1 VVFNVNRLAKSSFK
15 KMKKYIFF
23 ILAVFICSVFFD
35 VITKSFALD
44 EEGCLICHQYPGL
57 VRLEKSKK
65 FRGLHID
72 ESRYSRS
79 AHGKV
84 TCKKCH
90 TTVHQVPHTGETQ
103 VDCTTNCH
111 LKADDKIRVQNYPL
125 TGFHQAEQSFIVHL
139 DDETS
144 CRVCHPLYP
153 HSDNNLVRALL
164 NMHTGFVHC
173 EVCHLKKEN
182 FPDFSFNWIETE
194 NAVFNGKPF
203 GSYYN
208 PKTAKAQKSENFIS
222 RIAIF
227 VKDNGKKQLVV
238 NSGDIPRADAYLLK
252 EKELQP
258 DQKTEEL
265 NYFHRD
271 LAKKQISVACVE
283 CHSARGILNFRQLG
297 FDEKKIKALVTL
309 NIKGLVT
316 KYTTFY
322 FPEMFDQ

>member
-1 VVFNVNRLAKSSFK
+1 
-15 KMKKYIFF
+15 MKKYIFLIIGIF
-23 ILAVFICSVFFD
+23 ISSVFSD
-35 VITKSFALD
+35 VISVSLALD
-44 EEGCLICHQYPGL
+44 EEGCLTCHQYPGL
-57 VRLEKSKK
+57 VRLEKSNK

-72 ESRYSRS
+72 ENKYSRS
-79 AHGKV
+79 AHAKV

-103 VDCTTNCH
+103 VDCTTHCH
-111 LKADDKIRVQNYPL
+111 LKADDQIRVQNYPL

-164 NMHTGFVHC
+164 NLHTGFVHC

-182 FPDFSFNWIETE
+182 FPDFSYNWKDAE
-194 NAVFNGKPF
+194 NAVFHGKPF
-203 GSYYN
+203 GTYYN
-208 PKTAKAQKSENFIS
+208 PKTAKAHKSENFIS
-222 RIAIF
+222 RIAVF
-227 VKDNGKKQLVV
+227 VKNDGKKQLVV
-238 NSGDIPRADAYLLK
+238 NTGDIPRADAYLLK
-252 EKELQP
+252 ENELAP
-258 DQKTEEL
+258 NHKTREL

-271 LAKKQISVACVE
+271 IAKKKISVACDE
-283 CHSARGILNFRQLG
+283 CHSAGGILDFRQLG
-297 FDEKKIKALVTL
+297 FDEKQTKALVTL

-316 KYTTFY
+316 KYKTFY